1 MLFIVGLPIY
11 VSVYV
16 RLWALSIA
24 VATLI
29 GFLGGPFIVY
39 DKLPCAHNSICILFC
54 PVFMGI
60 GAMLGGVGAIFGG
73 FYFLLMGCK
82 SLILL
87 LKLLWCECQKRPK

>member
-39 DKLPCAHNSICILFC
+39 DKLPCAHNSICLLFC

-60 GAMLGGVGAIFGG
+60 GQCWAEWGPFSVDFIF
-73 FYFLLMGCK
+73 C
-82 SLILL
+82 
-87 LKLLWCECQKRPK
+87 